1 LNCGCRKKSKHCGP
15 GCLCQGC
22 TNVEHNN
29 IPDEKSGSSSS
40 SDESDS
46 GTPSNEDSEDLE
58 EEVITDDNFYFSSY
72 DIM

>member
-1 LNCGCRKKSKHCGP
+1 MHCGP
-15 GCLCQGC
+15 GCLCQSC

-29 IPDEKSGSSSS
+29 IPDENSGSSS

-46 GTPSNEDSEDLE
+46 GTSSNEDSEDLE

-72 DIM
+72 IM